1 MHINDMKYHT
11 FIIIHPSSSTLSSL
25 AVRPHTPQ
33 LASLSATDRTKVMS
47 NPILHYPANVPPVAA
62 LVAARI
68 CGVGLTEKPEKE
80 WSSAA
85 SATLVFQDKAK
96 LRGIPSILRYLARSS
111 TTSCSLY
118 GRDPVAST
126 MVSLT
131 REDTVQEHAALFLF
145 SFLLRLTNSYFVTN
159 LPCPAATLN
168 VLIIPS
174 TRCRLI
180 TC

>member
-111 TTSCSLY
+111 TTSSALY
-118 GRDPVAST
+118 GSDPVAST

-131 REDTVQEHAALFLF
+131 REGTRCMNTQALFF
-145 SFLLRLTNSYFVTN
+145 FPFY
-159 LPCPAATLN
+159 
-168 VLIIPS
+168 
-174 TRCRLI
+174 
-180 TC
+180 

>member
-1 MHINDMKYHT
+1 MKYHT

-131 REDTVQEHAALFLF
+131 LEDTVQEHAALFLF
-145 SFLLRLTNSYFVTN
+145 PFYFRLTLLLTHRR
-159 LPCPAATLN
+159 LPMP
-168 VLIIPS
+168 
-174 TRCRLI
+174 CRDVGLPHYLVH
-180 TC
+180 TM

>member
-1 MHINDMKYHT
+1 MHALICSY
-11 FIIIHPSSSTLSSL
+11 ICILLSPSSLVGRRSIVVLYHLFQHRSSSPPRSL
-25 AVRPHTPQ
+25 AVRPHKPH
-33 LASLSATDRTKVMS
+33 LASLSATDMTLP

-68 CGVGLTEKPEKE
+68 CGVDLTEKPEKD

-111 TTSCSLY
+111 TTSSALY
-118 GRDPVAST
+118 GSDPVAST

-131 REDTVQEHAALFLF
+131 REGTRCKNTQRS
-145 SFLLRLTNSYFVTN
+145 SFL
-159 LPCPAATLN
+159 
-168 VLIIPS
+168 S
-174 TRCRLI
+174 T
-180 TC
+180 

>member
-1 MHINDMKYHT
+1 M
-11 FIIIHPSSSTLSSL
+11 P
-25 AVRPHTPQ
+25 
-33 LASLSATDRTKVMS
+33 

-111 TTSCSLY
+111 TTSCALY

-131 REDTVQEHAALFLF
+131 LEDTVQEHAALFLF
-145 SFLLRLTNSYFVTN
+145 PFYFRLTLLLTHRR
-159 LPCPAATLN
+159 LPMP
-168 VLIIPS
+168 
-174 TRCRLI
+174 CRDVGLPHYLVH
-180 TC
+180 TM

>member
-1 MHINDMKYHT
+1 MKLI
-11 FIIIHPSSSTLSSL
+11 FQHPSSSAPPSL
-25 AVRPHTPQ
+25 AVRPHVHQ
-33 LASLSATDRTKVMS
+33 SNSFSATATTKGMP
-47 NPILHYPANVPPVAA
+47 NPILHYPAHVPPVAA
-62 LVAARI
+62 LVTARI
-68 CGVGLTEKPEKE
+68 CGVDLTEKPEKE

-111 TTSCSLY
+111 TTNCALY
-118 GRDPVAST
+118 GSDPVAST

-174 TRCRLI
+174 IRCRLI

>member
-1 MHINDMKYHT
+1 M
-11 FIIIHPSSSTLSSL
+11 P
-25 AVRPHTPQ
+25 
-33 LASLSATDRTKVMS
+33 

-68 CGVGLTEKPEKE
+68 CGVDLTEKPEKE

-111 TTSCSLY
+111 TTSSALY
-118 GRDPVAST
+118 GSDPVAST

-131 REDTVQEHAALFLF
+131 REGTRCMNTQALFF
-145 SFLLRLTNSYFVTN
+145 FPFY
-159 LPCPAATLN
+159 
-168 VLIIPS
+168 
-174 TRCRLI
+174 
-180 TC
+180 